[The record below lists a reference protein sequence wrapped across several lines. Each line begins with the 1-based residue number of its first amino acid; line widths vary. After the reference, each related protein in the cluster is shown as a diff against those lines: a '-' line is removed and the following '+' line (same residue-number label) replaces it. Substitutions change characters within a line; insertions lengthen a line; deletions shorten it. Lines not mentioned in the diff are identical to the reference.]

1 LARVVLRD
9 QLRRHCGVDAAE
21 LNIEASDLRRLIKAL
36 DERFPGAAEMLN
48 QSGVAVAIDGVIYNQ
63 PLAEK
68 LGPDS
73 EVCFIPA
80 LRGG

>member
-1 LARVVLRD
+1 MARVVLRD
-9 QLRRHCGVDAAE
+9 QLRRLCGIDAAE
-21 LNIEASDLRRLIKAL
+21 ISVEASDIRRLIRAL
-36 DERFPGAAEMLN
+36 EERFPGAAAMLN
-48 QSGVAVAIDGVIYNQ
+48 RDGVAVAIDGVIYNQ

-68 LGPDS
+68 LGTDS

>member
-1 LARVVLRD
+1 MARVVLRD
-9 QLRRHCGVDAAE
+9 QLRKHCGIDAAE
-21 LNIEASDLRRLIKAL
+21 LSIEASDIRRLIKAL
-36 DERFPGAAEMLN
+36 DERFPGAATMLT

-68 LGPDS
+68 LAADS